1 MSRPESVPVDPGV
14 PEGPYRVG
22 ELARRTGIS
31 VRNIRE
37 YQDRGLLT
45 PPQRVG
51 RIALYDETHIVR
63 LELIERLLKRGY
75 TIAVIRDLLDAWSE
89 GRDLADVMGLEAT
102 VSKPWSD
109 EESAKV
115 TLLALRRMFG
125 WQLTPAIIRRAVR
138 MGILRPAGVRAFDV
152 PSPKLLMAGRDLVA
166 AGIPLR
172 VVIDMIENV
181 YEEVESPAD
190 RMIGM
195 VYDTIF
201 PVEHQGGLPT
211 GAELRRLTETIEKL
225 RPHAVV
231 AMDAMFAQSLARAVD
246 RRFSD
251 LTDRAVGHPE
261 DRAAEHPSGA

>member
-1 MSRPESVPVDPGV
+1 V
-14 PEGPYRVG
+14 PEGLYRVG
-22 ELARRTGIS
+22 ELSRKTGIS

-89 GRDLADVMGLEAT
+89 GRDLADVLGLEAT
-102 VSKPWSD
+102 VSKPWTD
-109 EESAKV
+109 ELPSKISMMN
-115 TLLALRRMFG
+115 LRRMFG

-152 PSPKLLMAGRDLVA
+152 PSPRLLLAGRDLVA

-172 VVIDMIENV
+172 TVIDMIERV
-181 YEEVESPAD
+181 YVEIESPAD

-195 VYDTIF
+195 VYETIF

-211 GAELRRLTETIEKL
+211 GAELRRLTETVETL

-251 LTDRAVGHPE
+251 LTDRAV
-261 DRAAEHPSGA
+261 RAPDHGSQAGNSQGA